1 MNKKLKKRL
10 NKKFK
15 EFIEEASREGE
26 FEELVSDKLFKNM
39 IAAAILVY
47 DQNDNTNQWLRRE
60 GYIS

>member
-1 MNKKLKKRL
+1 MNKALKKRL

-15 EFIEEASREGE
+15 EFRDEAAQEGE
-26 FEELVSDKLFKNM
+26 FEGRVPDKLFKNM

-47 DQNDNTNQWLRRE
+47 DQNNNTNKWLRRE

>member
-1 MNKKLKKRL
+1 MNKALKKRL

-15 EFIEEASREGE
+15 EFIEEASLEGE
-26 FEELVSDKLFKNM
+26 FEELVPDKLFKNM

-47 DQNDNTNQWLRRE
+47 DQNIDTNKWLRRE

>member
-1 MNKKLKKRL
+1 MNKALKKRL

-15 EFIEEASREGE
+15 EFMDEAAQEGE
-26 FEELVSDKLFKNM
+26 FEELVPDKLFKNM

-47 DQNDNTNQWLRRE
+47 DQNNNTNKWLRRE

>member
-1 MNKKLKKRL
+1 MNKALKKRL

-15 EFIEEASREGE
+15 EFRDEAAQEGE
-26 FEELVSDKLFKNM
+26 FEELVPDKLFKNM

-47 DQNDNTNQWLRRE
+47 DQNIDTNKWLRRE